1 MERVSR
7 FRRNDACFIQSL
19 DVDMESNTGMKK
31 AAIWR
36 KKKKEKRKKK
46 KKKASSWDLQNS
58 HGKERKKK
66 RGSRVCVTLW
76 PGCDLFSVK

>member
-46 KKKASSWDLQNS
+46 KKRLRAGISKTAT
-58 HGKERKKK
+58 GKKEKKK

>member
-46 KKKASSWDLQNS
+46 KKKGFELGSPKQPR
-58 HGKERKKK
+58 ERKKK
-66 RGSRVCVTLW
+66 KESQQSVCNTLAW
-76 PGCDLFSVK
+76 V

>member
-46 KKKASSWDLQNS
+46 KKRLRAGISKTAT
-58 HGKERKKK
+58 GKKEKK
-66 RGSRVCVTLW
+66 RESAECV
-76 PGCDLFSVK
+76 